1 MKCEVDGFEEMQNSA
16 RDRFCL
22 LFFFNTKGKKEPRQQ
37 VGVAYTF
44 MYIEEDG
51 MLFAFDWI
59 EYYLIDC
66 N

>member
-1 MKCEVDGFEEMQNSA
+1 MDLRKCKT
-16 RDRFCL
+16 L
-22 LFFFNTKGKKEPRQQ
+22 LVIDFVCYFLKEPRQQ